1 MNNPAILY
9 QPPADDGLDILYQ
22 DDTLLVLN
30 KPGGLLSVP
39 GKGVDRQDSL
49 AVRAQKEFPE
59 AEVVHRLDMATS
71 GIMLMARSKSAQSQ
85 LSKLFQQRQLQKTYI
100 AVVDGK
106 PEQDSGEIDLPLITD
121 WPNRPKQK
129 VDFEHGKS
137 SQTRYQV
144 LQHNA
149 ADNTTRVQ
157 LEPIT
162 GRSHQL
168 RVHMQQIGH
177 AILGDQLYADEVAQ
191 KKADRL
197 LLHAASIGFVHP
209 ISMKAVLLESDVP
222 F

>member
-1 MNNPAILY
+1 MSEASY
-9 QPPADDGLDILYQ
+9 QYLPPVDQGLDILYQ

-49 AVRAQKEFPE
+49 ATRVQREFPD

-71 GIMLMARSKSAQSQ
+71 GIMLMARGKSAQSQ
-85 LSKLFQQRQLQKTYI
+85 LSKLFQQRQVQKSYI
-100 AVVDGK
+100 AVVDGRL
-106 PEQDSGEIDLPLITD
+106 EQDSGEIDLPLITD

-137 SQTRYQV
+137 SQTRYRV
-144 LQHNA
+144 LQYNA

-168 RVHMQQIGH
+168 RVHMQQLGH
-177 AILGDQLYADEVAQ
+177 AIVGDRLYADEAAQ
-191 KKADRL
+191 AKADRL
-197 LLHAASIGFVHP
+197 LLHAESIGFTHP
-209 ISMKAVLLESDVP
+209 LTMQDVLFDSQAP